1 MNNRFIPHGSTK
13 VIDEEG
19 NIYQSLTS
27 LSKILGVNRKK
38 ISSQIR
44 KDGYFYHK
52 DKKYYFYSDKV
63 NEEPSVDIIID
74 KSSIA
79 YIRRKE

>member
-38 ISSQIR
+38 ISSHIR
-44 KDGYFYHK
+44 KDGQ
-52 DKKYYFYSDKV
+52 DRV
-63 NEEPSVDIIID
+63 SV
-74 KSSIA
+74 K
-79 YIRRKE
+79 R